1 MSLTD
6 AVVAHYGRGDLLAR
20 IEAALRESGKDP
32 ELPTIDDLA
41 GVDEFHSRGREA
53 TRELADLLPSA
64 LDTELLDVGSGI
76 GGPARFLAATRGY
89 RVAGVDLTPE
99 YVEVANELARRCGL
113 ADRVRFLAG
122 DALALPFADASFA
135 AAYTQHV
142 AMNIADKAG
151 LYRELARVLRP
162 GATLV
167 IHDILQGSG
176 GPLRYPAP
184 WSADGSTSFLLD
196 RAGLERHLD
205 QAGFAV
211 AEVQERRQESV
222 AWFEARMAATR
233 AGGGPSPLSVRLL
246 LGPVFAEAF
255 DNLIA
260 DLREQRAIPTFVRA
274 MRR

>member
-1 MSLTD
+1 MSLSD
-6 AVVAHYGRGDLLAR
+6 AVVAHYGRGDLLSR

-32 ELPTIDDLA
+32 ERPTIDDLA

-53 TRELADLLPSA
+53 TLELADLLPAA
-64 LDTELLDVGSGI
+64 LDSELLDIGSGI

-99 YVEVANELARRCGL
+99 YVDVANELTRRCGL
-113 ADRVRFLAG
+113 DDRVRFLVA
-122 DALALPFADASFA
+122 DALALQFADASFA

-167 IHDILQGSG
+167 VYDILQGPG
-176 GPLRYPAP
+176 GPVRYPAP

-196 RAGLERHLD
+196 RIELARHLD
-205 QAGFAV
+205 QAGFTV
-211 AEVQERRQESV
+211 AEVRDRREESL
-222 AWFEARMAATR
+222 AWFEARVTAAK
-233 AGGGPSPLSVRLL
+233 AGGAPPPLSVRLL
-246 LGPVFAEAF
+246 LGPDFAQAF
-255 DNLIA
+255 ATLFV

-274 MRR
+274 VRR